1 MIRYLEASFIAGLQ
15 PDGAEGAGCFIGRWE
30 LIYRKSAVLLV
41 HGSISHS
48 SECAM
53 GMPASSKI
61 WASIADSSA
70 RIVFLLRRLLFD
82 ATPLPSMP
90 RAPRT
95 PSAASPARSR
105 SCDSRTPRE
114 CDRDIVGSYTHRRF
128 RHRPSFQICFACVI
142 RSHHCEV
149 ANLGNCS

>member
-1 MIRYLEASFIAGLQ
+1 MFHRSLGINLSEKCCAISSRLHFALIRVRYGYARLIQNLGEHCRLFCANCISC
-15 PDGAEGAGCFIGRWE
+15 EGCS
-30 LIYRKSAVLLV
+30 LTT
-41 HGSISHS
+41 
-48 SECAM
+48 
-53 GMPASSKI
+53 
-61 WASIADSSA
+61 
-70 RIVFLLRRLLFD
+70 
-82 ATPLPSMP
+82 TPLPSMP

-128 RHRPSFQICFACVI
+128 RRRPSFQICFACVI

-149 ANLGNCS
+149 GNVGNCS